1 MEQTKLNRHEMRR
14 AAFLLTF
21 EREFFPNEPVEEMFA
36 QAQDS
41 GLVEFD
47 QAARNMF
54 LGVEVHKAD
63 LDETISKYL
72 KKWSLS
78 RISKVSLA
86 VLRLA
91 AYEMIYCQSQVP
103 GDIVISEAVKLAQE
117 YTSQEDVTF
126 INGVLAN
133 LQKDL

>member
-54 LGVEVHKAD
+54 LGVEAHKEG

-91 AYEMIYCQSQVP
+91 AYEMIYCQNQVP

>member
-1 MEQTKLNRHEMRR
+1 MRR

>member
-1 MEQTKLNRHEMRR
+1 MEQPKLNRHEMRR

-21 EREFFPNEPVEEMFA
+21 EREFFPDEPVEDMFA

-47 QAARNMF
+47 QAARQMF
-54 LGVEVHKAD
+54 LGIESHKAE

-72 KKWSLS
+72 KKWTLS

-91 AYEMIYCQSQVP
+91 AYEMIYCKSQVP

>member
-36 QAQDS
+36 QAQGS

-54 LGVEVHKAD
+54 LGVEAHKEE
-63 LDETISKYL
+63 LDQTISKYL

-91 AYEMIYCQSQVP
+91 AYEMIYCQNQVP

>member
-91 AYEMIYCQSQVP
+91 AYEMIYCQNQVP

>member
-54 LGVEVHKAD
+54 LGVEAHKAD

-91 AYEMIYCQSQVP
+91 AYEMIYCQNQVP

>member
-1 MEQTKLNRHEMRR
+1 MEQPKLNRHEMRR

-21 EREFFPNEPVEEMFA
+21 EREFFPDEPVEDMFA

-47 QAARNMF
+47 QAARQMF
-54 LGVEVHKAD
+54 LGVETHKEE
-63 LDETISKYL
+63 LDQIISQYL
-72 KKWSLS
+72 KKWTLA

-86 VLRLA
+86 LLRLA
-91 AYEMIYCQSQVP
+91 AYEMKYCQNQVP

>member
-1 MEQTKLNRHEMRR
+1 MRR

-21 EREFFPNEPVEEMFA
+21 EREFFPDEPVEDMFA

-47 QAARNMF
+47 QAARQMF
-54 LGVEVHKAD
+54 LGVESHKAE

-72 KKWSLS
+72 KKWTLS

-91 AYEMIYCQSQVP
+91 AYEMIYCKSQVH

>member
-54 LGVEVHKAD
+54 LGVEAHKGE
-63 LDETISKYL
+63 LDETISRYL

-91 AYEMIYCQSQVP
+91 AYEMIYCQNQVP

>member
-54 LGVEVHKAD
+54 LGVEAHKEE
-63 LDETISKYL
+63 LDQTISKYL

-91 AYEMIYCQSQVP
+91 AYEMIYSQSQVP

>member
-1 MEQTKLNRHEMRR
+1 MEQPKLNRHEMRR

-21 EREFFPNEPVEEMFA
+21 EREFFPDEPVEDMFA

-41 GLVEFD
+41 GLVVFD
-47 QAARNMF
+47 EAARQMF
-54 LGVEVHKAD
+54 LGVEEHKAQ
-63 LDETISKYL
+63 LDETISRYL
-72 KKWSLS
+72 KKWTLA

-91 AYEMIYCQSQVP
+91 AYEMIYCKNQVP

-117 YTSQEDVTF
+117 YTSKEDVTF